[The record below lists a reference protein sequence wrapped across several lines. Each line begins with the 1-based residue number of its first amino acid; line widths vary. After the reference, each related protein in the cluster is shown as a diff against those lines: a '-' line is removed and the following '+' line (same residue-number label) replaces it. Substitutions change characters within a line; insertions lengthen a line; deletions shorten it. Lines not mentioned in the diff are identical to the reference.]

1 MNYLRFNSQ
10 GELLFTYREK
20 DYTINT
26 IHDWEVAMLDILGDD
41 PDQEL
46 ESFQCSSSID
56 FPEEYTDDQELIEL
70 CYRIRSC

>member
-56 FPEEYTDDQELIEL
+56 WPEDETDDEDLIKL
-70 CYRIRSC
+70 CYAIRSV